1 MNLHIQQTS
10 LALALLLSPL
20 TTLAGNET
28 QPGGD
33 KLPYWQD
40 IQTVSVG
47 REAPRSA
54 FMTYDNRTN
63 ALTGRYEQ
71 SPYYRSLNGT
81 WKFYYTDSHRSLPAD
96 ITASVSHASGW
107 CDIQV
112 PGNWER
118 QGHGT
123 ALYTNIGYE
132 FKALNP
138 KPPQLPNDIP
148 VGVYRREIEIPAGWM
163 ERDIFLHIAGAKS
176 GVYVY
181 LNGEEIGYNEDSKN
195 PAEYLINPYVKEG
208 KNTLV
213 LKIFRWSTGSYL
225 ECQDFWRLSGI
236 ERDVFL
242 YSQPK
247 TSIRDFRIVSTL
259 DDSYRNGLFR
269 LDIALRNHHAQAKQ
283 VEVSY
288 DLTDAAGQL
297 IAQAKQ
303 SISVEAAA
311 EKQVHFEQE
320 IPSISSWSSES
331 PTLYHLLMTVTEN
344 GQVTEVI
351 PYHVGFRRIEIKESD
366 LRAPSGRQL
375 TLLYINGQPLK
386 LKGVNIH
393 EHNQHTGHYVTEE
406 EMRLDFTLMKQNN
419 INTVRLCHYPQDRR
433 FYELCDEYGIYV
445 YDETNIESH
454 GMYYNLSKG
463 GTLGNNPEWLKPHL
477 YRTENI
483 YERNKNYPCVTF
495 WSLGNEAGN
504 GYNFYQTYLWM
515 KEKEKDGMNRPVNYE
530 RAEWEWNTD
539 MFVPQYPSAQDLH
552 AWGERGTD
560 RPVAP
565 SEYSHAMGNSNG
577 NLWDQWKEI
586 YKYPNLQGGYIW
598 DWVDQGLLETDS
610 EGRSYWT
617 YGGDYGVNSPSDG
630 NFCCN
635 GLVGP
640 DRKPHPAMQ
649 EVKYSYQN
657 VGFEAIDPAQGIYK
671 VTNRFYFTNLK
682 RYTIIC
688 TLQANGKMLKRNL
701 LTLDIAP
708 QQSKEIRLPFTAPA
722 AKAGTE
728 YFVNFSV
735 VTRMAEPLIPVGHE
749 IAFDQFAVGSKA
761 EPAAYQGKGSELTYQ
776 VSDEEVVVESKQ
788 LRLLFDRKQGIVSS
802 YCVNGKEYIAD
813 GFGLQ
818 PNFWRGPNDND
829 YGSQAPYRQ
838 RVWREASA
846 HFQVAEVEASK
857 EGDNVLL
864 RIDYALPSGQRYHV
878 TYTIYPDG
886 VMHLHAALTAAE
898 SQQKVAD
905 LPRIGMRFRIPVALH
920 QVEYFGRG
928 PEENYWDRNAGSMVG
943 RYSTT
948 AEAMYVPYVRPQECG
963 HRTDTRWLALTS
975 AEGSGLLLVAD
986 SLMEFNALRNSVED
1000 FDSENANRPYQWQNR
1015 SAEEIASNNPAE
1027 AFLKLRKQTHL
1038 NDIIE
1043 RNYVEV
1049 CVDLRQ
1055 QGLAGYNS
1063 WGCQPDVA
1071 YTLPA
1076 DKAYEWGFTLMP
1088 ISKKSDI
1095 DKAIRYRY

>member
-247 TSIRDFRIVSTL
+247 TAIRDFRIVSTL

-351 PYHVGFRRIEIKESD
+351 PYHVGFRRIEIK
-366 LRAPSGRQL
+366 
-375 TLLYINGQPLK
+375 
-386 LKGVNIH
+386 
-393 EHNQHTGHYVTEE
+393 
-406 EMRLDFTLMKQNN
+406 
-419 INTVRLCHYPQDRR
+419 
-433 FYELCDEYGIYV
+433 
-445 YDETNIESH
+445 
-454 GMYYNLSKG
+454 
-463 GTLGNNPEWLKPHL
+463 
-477 YRTENI
+477 
-483 YERNKNYPCVTF
+483 
-495 WSLGNEAGN
+495 
-504 GYNFYQTYLWM
+504 
-515 KEKEKDGMNRPVNYE
+515 
-530 RAEWEWNTD
+530 
-539 MFVPQYPSAQDLH
+539 
-552 AWGERGTD
+552 
-560 RPVAP
+560 
-565 SEYSHAMGNSNG
+565 
-577 NLWDQWKEI
+577 
-586 YKYPNLQGGYIW
+586 
-598 DWVDQGLLETDS
+598 
-610 EGRSYWT
+610 
-617 YGGDYGVNSPSDG
+617 
-630 NFCCN
+630 
-635 GLVGP
+635 
-640 DRKPHPAMQ
+640 
-649 EVKYSYQN
+649 
-657 VGFEAIDPAQGIYK
+657 
-671 VTNRFYFTNLK
+671 
-682 RYTIIC
+682 
-688 TLQANGKMLKRNL
+688 
-701 LTLDIAP
+701 
-708 QQSKEIRLPFTAPA
+708 
-722 AKAGTE
+722 
-728 YFVNFSV
+728 
-735 VTRMAEPLIPVGHE
+735 
-749 IAFDQFAVGSKA
+749 
-761 EPAAYQGKGSELTYQ
+761 
-776 VSDEEVVVESKQ
+776 
-788 LRLLFDRKQGIVSS
+788 
-802 YCVNGKEYIAD
+802 
-813 GFGLQ
+813 
-818 PNFWRGPNDND
+818 
-829 YGSQAPYRQ
+829 
-838 RVWREASA
+838 
-846 HFQVAEVEASK
+846 
-857 EGDNVLL
+857 
-864 RIDYALPSGQRYHV
+864 
-878 TYTIYPDG
+878 
-886 VMHLHAALTAAE
+886 
-898 SQQKVAD
+898 
-905 LPRIGMRFRIPVALH
+905 
-920 QVEYFGRG
+920 
-928 PEENYWDRNAGSMVG
+928 
-943 RYSTT
+943 
-948 AEAMYVPYVRPQECG
+948 
-963 HRTDTRWLALTS
+963 
-975 AEGSGLLLVAD
+975 
-986 SLMEFNALRNSVED
+986 
-1000 FDSENANRPYQWQNR
+1000 
-1015 SAEEIASNNPAE
+1015 
-1027 AFLKLRKQTHL
+1027 
-1038 NDIIE
+1038 
-1043 RNYVEV
+1043 
-1049 CVDLRQ
+1049 
-1055 QGLAGYNS
+1055 
-1063 WGCQPDVA
+1063 
-1071 YTLPA
+1071 
-1076 DKAYEWGFTLMP
+1076 
-1088 ISKKSDI
+1088 
-1095 DKAIRYRY
+1095 